1 MTKEGHERKEEIK
14 ETLPKEITQK
24 QQNDNNT
31 SLHINNYLIVNG
43 PLSAIRNAE

>member
-1 MTKEGHERKEEIK
+1 MTKDGHERKDEIK
-14 ETLPKEITQK
+14 ETLPEEIIQK

-43 PLSAIRNAE
+43 LLSAIRNAE

>member
-1 MTKEGHERKEEIK
+1 MTKEGRERKEEIK
-14 ETLPKEITQK
+14 ETLPEEIIQK

-43 PLSAIRNAE
+43 LLSAIRNAE